1 MAVVERTWPA
11 TAEVTR
17 RLAALRSDVLDER
30 RVDDDRWQACAAD
43 GDTPDDP
50 GGAAELRFVQATGPF
65 RSYERVVSRAGGQVT
80 ERTTYRLDIPW
91 FGWFMAVPVRAVI
104 GRRGGGRLAP
114 WVAPPDRLDRRQ
126 VMVLGLLA
134 AASMASA
141 FVNTMFT
148 QTVKFAADDFG
159 VGDGGVGIAGSVVRA
174 GIVLVLP
181 FAAFAD
187 RIGRRPVIVATAFA
201 APLITALGALAP
213 SFPLLVA
220 TQTVGRPLGL
230 ALDFM
235 VAVVAA
241 EEMPR
246 SSRAYAI
253 SVLAMASG
261 LGAGV
266 AVGALPLADLSPSA
280 WRYVYLVSLV
290 WLAVAVSIARR
301 LPETGRFH
309 VHRDAVRRH
318 AAASIEPTSERRGV
332 LAVVD
337 RRRFVVLASIA
348 WLANMFVAP
357 ASLFHNS
364 YLREVRGFSATGIAI
379 FTFATATPAAL
390 GLVVGGRLADVRG
403 RRRVIAIGPPL
414 AAALVVLSFSIAGFG
429 MWLATLAGAI
439 VGGIAFPA
447 MAVYRTELFP
457 TGRRSWANALQT
469 TAALLGGIVGL
480 LTMGAVLDR
489 GVSYG
494 VVMGALATT
503 QLLAVAI
510 ALANLPES
518 AHQELE
524 ALNPSDAT
532 PA

>member
-1 MAVVERTWPA
+1 M
-11 TAEVTR
+11 
-17 RLAALRSDVLDER
+17 S
-30 RVDDDRWQACAAD
+30 CASSR
-43 GDTPDDP
+43 P
-50 GGAAELRFVQATGPF
+50 GLPV
-65 RSYERVVSRAGGQVT
+65 YERVVSRAGGQVT
-80 ERTTYRLDIPW
+80 KRTTYRLDIPW

-266 AVGALPLADLSPSA
+266 AVGALPLAVLSPSA
-280 WRYVYLVSLV
+280 GATSTGSLV

-301 LPETGRFH
+301 LPEPGASILR
-309 VHRDAVRRH
+309 RVRRPRCRIH
-318 AAASIEPTSERRGV
+318 RADQRARPAVVVAAAS
-332 LAVVD
+332 
-337 RRRFVVLASIA
+337 
-348 WLANMFVAP
+348 
-357 ASLFHNS
+357 
-364 YLREVRGFSATGIAI
+364 
-379 FTFATATPAAL
+379 
-390 GLVVGGRLADVRG
+390 
-403 RRRVIAIGPPL
+403 
-414 AAALVVLSFSIAGFG
+414 
-429 MWLATLAGAI
+429 
-439 VGGIAFPA
+439 
-447 MAVYRTELFP
+447 
-457 TGRRSWANALQT
+457 
-469 TAALLGGIVGL
+469 
-480 LTMGAVLDR
+480 
-489 GVSYG
+489 
-494 VVMGALATT
+494 
-503 QLLAVAI
+503 
-510 ALANLPES
+510 
-518 AHQELE
+518 
-524 ALNPSDAT
+524 
-532 PA
+532 